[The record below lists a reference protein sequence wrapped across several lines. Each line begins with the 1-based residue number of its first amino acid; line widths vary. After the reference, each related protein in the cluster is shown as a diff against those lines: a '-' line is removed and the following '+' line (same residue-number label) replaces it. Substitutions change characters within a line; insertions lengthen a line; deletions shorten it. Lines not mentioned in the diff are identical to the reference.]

1 MLKWSN
7 LSLISLSSRS
17 RTDPRRIF
25 RALLPG
31 RNWLLSLYSKW
42 VKLFSLQVLFQNK
55 GHEISYSHLNQVH
68 MFTKFVKGQGTHRSK
83 ALFIWRQVVPCKRD
97 TRLPARGTLRELD
110 CKTVGFFL
118 KISKEIGK
126 APYVWGTRKKN
137 HPFPVSLSIFSLVP
151 DLLFDCS
158 RLLKY
163 VKIRTVLQ
171 SISQPTFNK
180 FAYKTWQTVN
190 EIFRSLLN
198 VDAMCLGLTQS

>member
-1 MLKWSN
+1 
-7 LSLISLSSRS
+7 
-17 RTDPRRIF
+17 
-25 RALLPG
+25 
-31 RNWLLSLYSKW
+31 
-42 VKLFSLQVLFQNK
+42 
-55 GHEISYSHLNQVH
+55 
-68 MFTKFVKGQGTHRSK
+68 MFTKFVKGQGTHKSK

-110 CKTVGFFL
+110 CKTVGFF
-118 KISKEIGK
+118 SKS
-126 APYVWGTRKKN
+126 VKKSVKRGVRVLRAQSARAL
-137 HPFPVSLSIFSLVP
+137 HALRVRHEKKKRLFPVSLSIFSLVP

-171 SISQPTFNK
+171 SISEPTFNK